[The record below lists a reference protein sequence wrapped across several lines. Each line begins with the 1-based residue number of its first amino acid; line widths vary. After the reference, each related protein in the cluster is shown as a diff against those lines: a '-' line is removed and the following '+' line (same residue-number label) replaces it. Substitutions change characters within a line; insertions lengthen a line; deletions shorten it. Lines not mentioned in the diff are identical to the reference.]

1 MFVDKIFERATIR
14 GIADYLLFGQGSDE
28 DDRSYEERL
37 DEPYMR
43 FEKAVEKYDKSK
55 TSELLDLCNEVSS
68 ETASVYM
75 EIGLQAG
82 ILLMVDVIKNI
93 HVEKKISFTDFVNRD
108 EVFNGNETLLDA
120 MYKEWVD
127 GEYYI
132 QSIYISLLRIFRSR
146 SDMQKIRPDMD
157 IGHNIQRLRRST
169 NMTQDQV
176 VAQLQLM
183 GIEISKSTYAKLETN
198 RMNIKVSEL
207 IALSKIFDADIAEFF
222 FGLL

>member
-1 MFVDKIFERATIR
+1 MFRNNEKFRYKERMDYRMYVDKIFERATIR
-14 GIADYLLFGQGSDE
+14 GIADYLLFGMGPDE

-127 GEYYI
+127 GELGEVLQKDERY
-132 QSIYISLLRIFRSR
+132 
-146 SDMQKIRPDMD
+146 QKINKEMRKKVEKIDKLGFGKEEEMAID
-157 IGHNIQRLRRST
+157 RAL
-169 NMTQDQV
+169 
-176 VAQLQLM
+176 
-183 GIEISKSTYAKLETN
+183 LETKE
-198 RMNIKVSEL
+198 RCAEYGRVLYKQGF
-207 IALSKIFDADIAEFF
+207 FDAIN
-222 FGLL
+222 LLKC